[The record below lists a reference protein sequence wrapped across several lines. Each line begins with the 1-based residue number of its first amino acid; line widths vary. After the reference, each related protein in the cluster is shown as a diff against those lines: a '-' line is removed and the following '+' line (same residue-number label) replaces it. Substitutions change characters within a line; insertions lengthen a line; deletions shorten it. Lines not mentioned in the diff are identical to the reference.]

1 MRLTIRHETTYRFET
16 PAASVI
22 QTLRLWPRG
31 HDGQHV
37 VRWRLDVDRNC
48 RLRAAEDAFGNQ
60 THVFAAEGPLDELT
74 VLVEGEVD
82 TQDNAGVVA
91 RAAERFPPSLYLRQ
105 TPLTAHD
112 QEISAFAEEVRSS
125 AGDGELASLHG
136 LLDRLH
142 AEMAFAPG
150 LPDGA
155 TTAAEAFRV
164 KRGSAQD
171 LTHVFLTAARRLRIP
186 ARYVS
191 GYVRREGC
199 ASQDAMH
206 GWAEAYVPH
215 LGWVGFDPAE
225 GACPTESHVRVAI
238 GLDYLGAA
246 PVRGS
251 RYGGS
256 GETLEMAVLV
266 EDARASRSYRRS

>member
-60 THVFAAEGPLDELT
+60 THVFAADGPLDEIT

-82 TQDNAGVVA
+82 TQDAAGVVN
-91 RAAERFPPSLYLRQ
+91 RAAERFPPALYLRE

-112 QEISAFAEEVRSS
+112 HEISAFAEEVGASV
-125 AGDGELASLHG
+125 GGGELAALHG

-142 AEMAFAPG
+142 SEMEFAPG
-150 LPDGA
+150 QPDGA

-164 KRGSAQD
+164 KRGTAQD
-171 LTHVFLTAARRLRIP
+171 VTHVFLTAARGLQIP
-186 ARYVS
+186 ARCVS
-191 GYVRREGC
+191 GYVRREGGEP
-199 ASQDAMH
+199 QDSPHA
-206 GWAEAYVPH
+206 WAEAYVPD
-215 LGWVGFDPAE
+215 LGWVGFDPTE
-225 GACPTESHVRVAI
+225 GVCPTESHVRVAI
-238 GLDYLGAA
+238 GLDCLGAA

-256 GETLEMAVLV
+256 GETMTMSVLV
-266 EDARASRSYRRS
+266 QDARASRSYRRS